1 MHLLLRSKHIA
12 PKPRIARAPEL
23 VSRISGCLDSP
34 VVTRRHYF
42 LEVMGSMNPLDLSFT
57 FFFFLFSSREKTY
70 AHSLTNAEPI
80 ETQVELQAMKSVY
93 CS

>member
-42 LEVMGSMNPLDLSFT
+42 SEVMGSMNPLDLSFS
-57 FFFFLFSSREKTY
+57 FFFFLFSFFFFLHEKGLMLIRLPTRNQLK
-70 AHSLTNAEPI
+70 H
-80 ETQVELQAMKSVY
+80 K
-93 CS
+93 